1 MTVFLLEP
9 WLAHL
14 YDSKSCGSIV
24 DYSATSYSTY
34 LTRARG
40 TKRAVLTRQQ
50 LFTWQLTSSIICIKL
65 AEYQHFTSTSVTL
78 TCCYRRLSLSFDL
91 SHFFISWIATQWRT
105 ILYELALFHIQRV
118 SKCLCDILGYDST
131 HKNKTIFRIH
141 VSGNALF
148 LS

>member
-9 WLAHL
+9 LLAHL
-14 YDSKSCGSIV
+14 YDSKSCGSVV

-40 TKRAVLTRQQ
+40 TKQAVLTRQQ

-91 SHFFISWIATQWRT
+91 SHVFISWLATQWRSLF
-105 ILYELALFHIQRV
+105 ILYELALFHINPTIQRV
-118 SKCLCDILGYDST
+118 SKYLS
-131 HKNKTIFRIH
+131 IF
-141 VSGNALF
+141 
-148 LS
+148 